1 LEHWHCWNCW
11 SAGFSRELLYNA
23 ACFFLREYPGFVCRL
38 SYEHDGPSMTAPWRE
53 QHIELPPG
61 GACAVPCAELARRTS
76 ASVVASRCG
85 SCAPA
90 PCPLPPSS
98 WQPAP
103 ATDTS
108 SCSPCSEE
116 NVTLV
121 ASPYDTP
128 HGCELVLKK
137 KAGRC
142 WTTPSILP
150 SPGDA
155 SSSCQPHRTYTYTK
169 LQRRKKVAKR

>member
-1 LEHWHCWNCW
+1 
-11 SAGFSRELLYNA
+11 
-23 ACFFLREYPGFVCRL
+23 
-38 SYEHDGPSMTAPWRE
+38 MTAPWRE
-53 QHIELPPG
+53 QHSELPPG
-61 GACAVPCAELARRTS
+61 GACAVPCAELAPRTS

-108 SCSPCSEE
+108 TCNPCSEE

-155 SSSCQPHRTYTYTK
+155 SSSCQPHRTYTHHVKTEKESGKALAVQLNTRTLVPYTLVQK
-169 LQRRKKVAKR
+169 TPGARSDRHTAA